1 MQIHFL
7 RNATLIVMTGT
18 QRILV
23 DPMLGPKGS
32 LPPFAFF
39 RHPPQRNPTVSLP
52 PNAEQALTTITAGLI
67 THCRRGHL
75 DHLDRPGG
83 QWLAHQRLPVYCN
96 FLDENYLRK
105 RDITTRPLKPNQP
118 TDFLGGTISAFETA
132 HGYGFVGK
140 LMGPGLGYL
149 LELPHEPRLYIS
161 GDTVFTPA
169 VTRVLT
175 DLQPD
180 ITILAAGGAS
190 LDIGRPILMPIR
202 EMLEFIRLSPGMV
215 IATHMEALNHCPV
228 TRDQFRDAVVQAG
241 LIYKVRIPADG
252 EIVMT

>member
-7 RNATLIVMTGT
+7 RNATLIVITDT

-23 DPMLGPKGS
+23 DPMLGPKGG

-39 RHPPQRNPTVSLP
+39 RHRSQRNPTVSLP
-52 PNAEQALTTITAGLI
+52 PNAEQALATITAGLI

-75 DHLDRPGG
+75 DHLDGPGQ
-83 QWLAHQRLPVYCN
+83 QWLARQHLPVYCN
-96 FLDENYLRK
+96 FLDEYYLRK
-105 RDITTRPLKPNQP
+105 RDIATHLLRPSQP

-132 HGYGFVGK
+132 HGYGFIGK

-161 GDTVFTPA
+161 GDTVFTA
-169 VTRVLT
+169 IVKRVLT

-190 LDIGRPILMPIR
+190 LDIGRPILMPMS

-228 TRDQFRDAVVQAG
+228 TRDQFRAAVVQAG
-241 LIYKVRIPADG
+241 LASKVRIPADG
-252 EIVMT
+252 DIVMI

>member
-7 RNATLIVMTGT
+7 RNATLIVTIGT

-32 LPPFAFF
+32 LPPLAFF
-39 RHPPQRNPTVSLP
+39 RHRPRRNPTVSLP
-52 PNAEQALTTITAGLI
+52 LNAEQALTNITAGLI

-75 DHLDRPGG
+75 DHLDCPGR
-83 QWLAHQRLPVYCN
+83 QWLARQRLPVYCN

-105 RDITTRPLKPNQP
+105 HNLVTRPLQPNQP
-118 TDFLGGTISAFETA
+118 TDFLGGTITAFETV
-132 HGYGFVGK
+132 HGYGFIGK

-161 GDTVFTPA
+161 GDTVLTP
-169 VTRVLT
+169 VVQHVLT
-175 DLQPD
+175 NLRPD
-180 ITILAAGGAS
+180 ISVLAAGSAS
-190 LDIGRPILMPIR
+190 VDIGKPILMPIR
-202 EMLEFIRLSPGMV
+202 EMLEFIRLSPGIV

-228 TRDQFRDAVVQAG
+228 TRDQFRNAVAQAR
-241 LIYKVRIPADG
+241 LISKVRIPADG
-252 EIVMT
+252 EIVAA